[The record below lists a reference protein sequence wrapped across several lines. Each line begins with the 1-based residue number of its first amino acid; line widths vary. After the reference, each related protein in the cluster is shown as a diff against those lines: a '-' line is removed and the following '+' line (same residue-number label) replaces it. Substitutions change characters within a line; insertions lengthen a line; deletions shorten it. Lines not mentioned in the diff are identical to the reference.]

1 MDTNNTLRAQH
12 YDEKNVFRT
21 SEGLRRLV
29 FDLLKN
35 NRFFMRCTD
44 DYKTQKQFKGFCE
57 EVRHKHLIRSR
68 LASQSRTSV
77 TNFLNLKTFFG
88 GKNNKMEFL
97 NK

>member
-21 SEGLRRLV
+21 SEGLWRLV

-57 EVRHKHLIRSR
+57 KWDTNIWYDQDWLHKVEL
-68 LASQSRTSV
+68 LLLTS
-77 TNFLNLKTFFG
+77 
-88 GKNNKMEFL
+88 
-97 NK
+97 